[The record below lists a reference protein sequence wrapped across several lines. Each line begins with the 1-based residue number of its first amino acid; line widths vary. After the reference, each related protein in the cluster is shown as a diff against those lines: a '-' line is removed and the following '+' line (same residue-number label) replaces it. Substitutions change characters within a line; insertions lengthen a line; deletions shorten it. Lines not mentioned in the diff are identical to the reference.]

1 MAYPTPPPRDP
12 TSPDHRGQSRSI
24 SASFSRPGSTIDD
37 LMARLN
43 SPNPNPAP
51 PTMSSPFGP
60 PSGMGNGSAMS
71 PAPMGQAGGYPQSLF
86 SPAMGLGGMISPGS
100 RGGPLPPYGGMNG
113 SPAPGTPGLPGNEN
127 RQNQLL
133 DLLRN
138 AGQSPSSSSPAP
150 PPHQS
155 NANSMYPQFSLG
167 NGQPPQLQHQPSYS
181 HHHPAMQQ
189 NNSFSGSP
197 STGLNRVVSPTYGLS
212 AGAGNNQAQNLL
224 AALING

>member
-12 TSPDHRGQSRSI
+12 TSPDPRGPSRSI

-37 LMARLN
+37 LMARFS

-51 PTMSSPFGP
+51 PTMSSPFAP
-60 PSGMGNGSAMS
+60 PAAMGNGSAMS
-71 PAPMGQAGGYPQSLF
+71 PPPMGQPAGYPQSLF
-86 SPAMGLGGMISPGS
+86 SPAMGLAGMISPGS
-100 RGGPLPPYGGMNG
+100 RGGPLPPYGGSNA
-113 SPAPGTPGLPGNEN
+113 SAPGTPGLPGNEN
-127 RQNQLL
+127 RQSQLL

-138 AGQSPSSSSPAP
+138 AGQTPASTSPAP
-150 PPHQS
+150 LVSQQ
-155 NANSMYPQFSLG
+155 ANTNSVYQQYGLG
-167 NGQPPQLQHQPSYS
+167 SGQPPPLQQQVSYS